1 MPRSRCATGRGSSSR
16 AGRTKANHL
25 RSLRRLGRLPGKPR
39 TNRGPNPNCSVP
51 NWTAAGIAIKIVR
64 AVMTAFSQSIVAVC
78 RSVAFDGD
86 PQAVRSIAAG
96 PLADGDVVCHALPRL
111 SAQPAPGGHQP
122 FACCCSSLLIVFLDS
137 ALRLHA
143 AHRAYVANIH
153 EMGCDRRAF
162 LGSIA
167 RLQPGHR
174 TTGSS
179 LRWRTIVGLPPGC
192 SRDPPQQTRSRS
204 LRLNAMRREFLI

>member
-1 MPRSRCATGRGSSSR
+1 MPHYATGRGSSSR

-51 NWTAAGIAIKIVR
+51 NLDGGGDCHQDRQSGHDGVWPERRGCLPFSGLLIVL
-64 AVMTAFSQSIVAVC
+64 
-78 RSVAFDGD
+78 DGD

-122 FACCCSSLLIVFLDS
+122 FACCCSSLLIVFLNG

-153 EMGCDRRAF
+153 EMGCDGRAF
-162 LGSIA
+162 LG
-167 RLQPGHR
+167 LHR
-174 TTGSS
+174 PITAGTSNDRKFAQVAYH
-179 LRWRTIVGLPPGC
+179 RWAAPWVL
-192 SRDPPQQTRSRS
+192 
-204 LRLNAMRREFLI
+204 A